1 MARRFL
7 DEHCARAAA
16 RGGEDAMQMLVN
28 VAHRRRGA
36 AQKNAAI
43 ALAKFAKYEYGLR
56 RIRELRAVEVIL
68 AYLPKDP

>member
-1 MARRFL
+1 
-7 DEHCARAAA
+7 
-16 RGGEDAMQMLVN
+16 MQMLVN

-68 AYLPKDP
+68 AYLPKEP